1 MKSTKLKKALAV
13 FLAAAMVTTAGLSGT
28 SLVFA
33 GGDTLPPREGEQ
45 GYLGENQ
52 PVYHGHRAMDVLNWS
67 PETDEYSDFMRAE
80 VPLQERN
87 EAFTATQANPT
98 LNQEV
103 ASLSLTEDYGNE
115 FFNPYNYN
123 DDFAQYVFNFWQYLD
138 YRASWHGTVTNPTP
152 DSLFDPEAGWWERAY
167 EFGVLNIPNPAYTNA
182 AHKNGVQ
189 SLGCIFFPR
198 QEHTD
203 DWVFQD
209 EEGNFPMADKLVEIA
224 NWYGFDGYFINAEEA
239 LPADFMPVYEEFVRA
254 MTEQG
259 LYVQV
264 YASNLYGQDNEGSWG
279 K

>member
-138 YRASWHGTVTNPTP
+138 YRASWHGTV
-152 DSLFDPEAGWWERAY
+152 SYL
-167 EFGVLNIPNPAYTNA
+167 
-182 AHKNGVQ
+182 
-189 SLGCIFFPR
+189 
-198 QEHTD
+198 
-203 DWVFQD
+203 
-209 EEGNFPMADKLVEIA
+209 
-224 NWYGFDGYFINAEEA
+224 
-239 LPADFMPVYEEFVRA
+239 
-254 MTEQG
+254 
-259 LYVQV
+259 
-264 YASNLYGQDNEGSWG
+264 SNDY
-279 K
+279 